1 MAIARIDE
9 FIEQIKPLTRF
20 NEIRAIC
27 NQELDY
33 LRNELGIETTYSNNG
48 YPNGVK
54 GDARRLK
61 TQVSAYRK
69 AIASL
74 DVNSKNAVR
83 KVINGEKVY
92 KHKALRYFNL
102 AKHEKNDV
110 NTRDRSRVRLDK
122 SNRHSFDAVAVIEQA
137 RELLQ
142 SDSYISKV
150 AGLYLLTGRRHEEI
164 LITGKFDNPFFDTHE
179 ETLISEWLEF
189 DIESSLFSGQV
200 KRKSKLDVPYNI
212 PLLAPLADIQTAIEW
227 LKVHKTHVPGQR
239 PKGSKELGAK
249 VRKFFQDTELLP
261 IPSGKDVYLNPH
273 NLRSAYCAICWQ
285 LYRHSEATYNCTED
299 IFIKAIMGHTE
310 ETTQSA
316 QSYLDYELDKI
327 EVEKL
332 LNYG

>member
-9 FIEQIKPLTRF
+9 FIFKLKPLTRLGD
-20 NEIRAIC
+20 IKVVC

-33 LRNELGIETTYSNNG
+33 LRTELGIETTYSNHG

-69 AIASL
+69 AIARI
-74 DVNSKNAVR
+74 DVNSRNGVR
-83 KVINGEKVY
+83 KVINGERVY
-92 KHKALRYFNL
+92 QHKALKYFNL
-102 AKHEKNDV
+102 GKHEKNDV
-110 NTRDRSRVRLDK
+110 NQRDRRRVTQDK
-122 SNRHSFDAVAVIEQA
+122 TNRHSFDAVAVIE
-137 RELLQ
+137 RGKELLE

-164 LITGKFDNPFFDTHE
+164 LITGKFDVPLFDPGSE
-179 ETLISEWLEF
+179 SLISEWLEF
-189 DIESSLFSGQV
+189 DVESSLFSGQV
-200 KRKSKLDVPYNI
+200 KRKHNDDIPYNI
-212 PLLAPLADIQTAIEW
+212 PLLAPLKDIQTTIKW
-227 LKVHKTHVPGQR
+227 LRVNKPHKPGQR
-239 PKGSKELGAK
+239 AKGSKELGLK
-249 VRKFFQDTELLP
+249 VRKEFSELLP

-285 LYRHSEATYNCTED
+285 LYRNSEALYNCTED

-316 QSYLDYELDKI
+316 QSYLDYELDNT
-327 EVEKL
+327 EVDSL
-332 LNYG
+332 LDYYG

>member
-9 FIEQIKPLTRF
+9 FIKQLKPLTRL
-20 NEIRAIC
+20 NEIRVVC

-33 LRNELGIETTYSNNG
+33 LRNELDIETTYSNNG
-48 YPNGVK
+48 YPDGVK

-69 AIASL
+69 AIDSL
-74 DVNSKNAVR
+74 DVNSKNAVS
-83 KVINGEKVY
+83 KIINGEKVY
-92 KHKALRYFNL
+92 KHKALKYFNL

-122 SNRHSFDAVAVIEQA
+122 TNRHSFDAVAVIKQA
-137 RELLQ
+137 KELLH
-142 SDSYISKV
+142 SNSYISKV

-164 LITGKFDNPFFDTHE
+164 LITGKFEYPLFDTQD

-200 KRKSKLDVPYNI
+200 KRKSKLDIPYNI
-212 PLLAPLADIQTAIEW
+212 PLLAPLGDIKVAIEW
-227 LKVHKTHVPGQR
+227 LRVNKSHVPGQR
-239 PKGSKELGAK
+239 SKGSKELGFK

-285 LYRHSEATYNCTED
+285 LYRNSEATYNCTED

-316 QSYLDYELDKI
+316 QSYLDYELDNI

>member
-9 FIEQIKPLTRF
+9 FIEQLKPLTRLGD
-20 NEIRAIC
+20 IRVVC
-27 NQELDY
+27 NNELDY
-33 LRNELGIETTYSNNG
+33 LRNELGIETTYSDKG

-69 AIASL
+69 AICSL
-74 DVNSKNAVR
+74 DVNSKNAFSKIIDDER
-83 KVINGEKVY
+83 VY
-92 KHKALRYFNL
+92 RHKALRYFNL
-102 AKHEKNDV
+102 DKHEKIDV
-110 NTRDRSRVRLDK
+110 NQRDRSRVTQDK
-122 SNRHSFDAVAVIEQA
+122 TNRHSFDAVAVIEQA
-137 RELLQ
+137 EELLQ
-142 SDSYISKV
+142 SNSYISKV

-164 LITGKFDNPFFDTHE
+164 LITGKFDEPSFDD

-189 DIESSLFSGQV
+189 DIESALFSGQV

-212 PLLAPLADIQTAIEW
+212 PLLAPLKDIQKTIEW
-227 LKVHKTHVPGQR
+227 LRVNKPHKPGQR
-239 PKGSKELGAK
+239 PKGSKELGEK

-273 NLRSAYCAICWQ
+273 NLRSTYCAICWQ
-285 LYRHSEATYNCTED
+285 LYRNSEATYNCTED

-316 QSYLDYELDKI
+316 QSYLDYELDNTEI
-327 EVEKL
+327 DSL
-332 LNYG
+332 LNYYG

>member
-9 FIEQIKPLTRF
+9 FIEQLKPLTRL
-20 NEIRAIC
+20 NEIKVVC

-122 SNRHSFDAVAVIEQA
+122 TNRHSFNAVAVIEQA
-137 RELLQ
+137 KELLK
-142 SDSYISKV
+142 SSSYISKV

-164 LITGKFDNPFFDTHE
+164 LITGKFENPFFNTQD
-179 ETLISEWLEF
+179 ETLISGWLEF

-200 KRKSKLDVPYNI
+200 KRKSKLDIPYNI
-212 PLLAPLADIQTAIEW
+212 PLLAPLADIHTAIEW
-227 LKVHKTHVPGQR
+227 LRVNKPHESGQR
-239 PKGSKELGAK
+239 PKGSKELGIK
-249 VRKFFQDTELLP
+249 VRKAFGELLP

-285 LYRHSEATYNCTED
+285 LYRHSNATYNCTED

-316 QSYLDYELDKI
+316 QSYLDYELDNI
-327 EVEKL
+327 EVDSL
-332 LNYG
+332 VNYYG